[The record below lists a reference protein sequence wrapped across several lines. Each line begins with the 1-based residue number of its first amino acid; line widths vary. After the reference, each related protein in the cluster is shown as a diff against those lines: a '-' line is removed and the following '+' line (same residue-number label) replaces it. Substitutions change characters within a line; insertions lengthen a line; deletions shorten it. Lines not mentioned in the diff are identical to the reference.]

1 MKAEELLD
9 QLANQGVS
17 FRMNEGRLE
26 VKDLDKLDKE
36 LRELLKNTEP
46 GIIRYMYEQRPGMM
60 IQDLPKPYL
69 TGAGE
74 LVIPMGCHLR
84 YKYWQRG
91 CKSTWQPVNDSLSLK
106 EILLELR
113 ASEEVMRRYI
123 AQ

>member
-1 MKAEELLD
+1 MKTEELLD

-26 VKDLDKLDKE
+26 VKDLDKLDRE
-36 LRELLKNTEP
+36 LSELLKNTELE
-46 GIIRYMYEQRPGMM
+46 IIRYLCEQSPGMT
-60 IQDLPKPYL
+60 IQDFPKPYL
-69 TGAGE
+69 TGEGE
-74 LVIPMGCHLR
+74 LVIPMGCHPR

-113 ASEEVMRRYI
+113 ASEEVMRRYV
-123 AQ
+123 A